1 MLKTLTSAAAALA
14 LVVFA
19 GLAFGADLT
28 LTPVTFTSEGASVQA
43 VLYQATAG
51 ATKQPALV
59 LSPGRTRDIKGV
71 EWLSRALADRGY
83 VVLAQQYRDGD
94 VRYYGRDAED
104 IRNAISYLQK
114 LPGVEPGRI
123 GIIGHSRGG
132 MGSLLAAATDP
143 RVRSTVALSAPTDH
157 LRYVRGLREYA
168 PSRYAEMVKSHAGTP
183 EEAADY
189 YREISAVTYA
199 DQIKTPVLLVHGTLD
214 LVAPHDH
221 SQWMYEALV
230 KAGNQRAKL
239 ELLRGVGHFFEA
251 GFGGYRHERV
261 VELAASWFA
270 DTLK

>member
-1 MLKTLTSAAAALA
+1 MRRKLTSAVAALT
-14 LVVFA
+14 LVLFA

-28 LTPVTFTSEGASVQA
+28 ASPVTFTSEGASVQA
-43 VLYQATAG
+43 VLYQAAG
-51 ATKQPALV
+51 GAKQPALV
-59 LSPGRTRDIKGV
+59 LSPGRIRDIKGI

-94 VRYYGRDAED
+94 VRYFWRDAED
-104 IRNAISYLQK
+104 IRNAISHLEK
-114 LPGVEPGRI
+114 LSSVDGARI
-123 GIIGHSRGG
+123 GIVGHSRGG
-132 MGSLLAAATDP
+132 MASLLAAATDM
-143 RVRSTVALSAPTDH
+143 RVRSTVALSAPSDH

-168 PSRYAEMVKSHAGTP
+168 PSRYVEMVKAHGGSP
-183 EEAADY
+183 EDIAEY
-189 YREISAVTYA
+189 YREVSAVTHA
-199 DQIKTPVLLVHGTLD
+199 ERIKTPVLLIHGTLD

-230 KAGNQRAKL
+230 KAGNPRAKL

-261 VELAASWFA
+261 VELAAGWFA